1 MQEKKTTTKETVLSF
16 LKENFATNKHSF
28 ISGEEIAS
36 KLNISRAAV
45 CKAVNSLKKD
55 GYDIRSKTKNGYKL
69 QKDCCEKLNI
79 KSLEKNFEK
88 ITNEKVKCECFNIIS
103 STNIYAKSIA
113 QDAPAPYLIAAA
125 AQTQGKGRLGRSFF
139 SPDNHGVYFSLILK
153 PNLTLFDVSF
163 ITLIAAISV
172 HKILSTYCQKELKI
186 KWPNDILCENKKMCG
201 ILTECSATGENNS
214 LQYAVVGIG
223 LNLSGDEST
232 IPGDLKNI
240 MTTAQIAGAQ
250 TIDKNVIIPQIVKDF
265 LKIFDN
271 GNFINK
277 KSEII
282 KEYKKYLAFLN
293 EKVNVICYNEKYE
306 AKIIDV
312 DKNGRL
318 IVEKDGELITVCS
331 GEISI
336 KPVV

>member
-1 MQEKKTTTKETVLSF
+1 
-16 LKENFATNKHSF
+16 
-28 ISGEEIAS
+28 
-36 KLNISRAAV
+36 
-45 CKAVNSLKKD
+45 
-55 GYDIRSKTKNGYKL
+55 
-69 QKDCCEKLNI
+69 
-79 KSLEKNFEK
+79 
-88 ITNEKVKCECFNIIS
+88 KVKCECFNIIS